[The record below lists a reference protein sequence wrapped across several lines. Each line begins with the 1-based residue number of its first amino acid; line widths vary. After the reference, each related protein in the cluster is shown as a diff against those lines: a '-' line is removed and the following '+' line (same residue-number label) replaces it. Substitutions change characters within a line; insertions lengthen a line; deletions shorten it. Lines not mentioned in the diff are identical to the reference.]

1 MLTRPSAAAPSAKKS
16 IPSACS
22 SVAAS
27 AVELAR
33 TKPLLVTRAE
43 ATAALG
49 RWAHGQR
56 GLSRRRQQADPT
68 QSGCCL
74 HSLYERAGSAAS
86 RSLAGGSRA
95 RTAVGRRVT
104 LGTPNVRDL
113 RAAIVQA
120 DTCASLNGQFRSSD
134 QAESHPA
141 SDRSQGAAD
150 QAHSA
155 VAASRS
161 PSPIGRASLDQPCAG
176 EHYPHGSARYGARQ
190 HGKWMVATA
199 RDLWGFG
206 NVGDDHPLP

>member
-120 DTCASLNGQFRSSD
+120 DTCASLNGQQ
-134 QAESHPA
+134 QAAAAQKPPA
-141 SDRSQGAAD
+141 QAATP
-150 QAHSA
+150 AAAGTPA
-155 VAASRS
+155 VGSIVNTL
-161 PSPIGRASLDQPCAG
+161 PAG
-176 EHYPHGSARYGARQ
+176 CKQEAKGGVEYQRC
-190 HGKWMVATA
+190 
-199 RDLWGFG
+199 G
-206 NVGDDHPLP
+206 NVYYRAAFQGNSLVYVVQQP